1 MGSVSLDWQLS
12 ERFGQQITWTHMGR
26 YYTDPANTNEYP
38 GHDLFHWH
46 GQFDL
51 NEDLTL
57 FFRVHNLT
65 DEAYAERAD
74 FAFGSERYF
83 VGLPR
88 SFYIGMRI
96 D

>member
-1 MGSVSLDWQLS
+1 MGSVSLDWQLG
-12 ERFGQQITWTHMGR
+12 ERFSQQITWTHMGR
-26 YYTDPANTNEYP
+26 HYTDPANTNEYP
-38 GHDLFHWH
+38 GHDLIHWH

-74 FAFGSERYF
+74 FVSVASATCWATAIVLYW
-83 VGLPR
+83 VP
-88 SFYIGMRI
+88 I
-96 D
+96 